1 MSFLLGVTSGF
12 PSCLYTYF
20 FSPIDSLTDQ
30 TLTPVLNSTVMD
42 YVYNPTSVDKYS
54 LENFPFTS
62 VSATVN
68 DFFSDMLA
76 NSTYCGE
83 RTF

>member
-1 MSFLLGVTSGF
+1 
-12 PSCLYTYF
+12 
-20 FSPIDSLTDQ
+20 
-30 TLTPVLNSTVMD
+30 MD

-54 LENFPFTS
+54 LDNFPFTS

-68 DFFSDMLA
+68 DYFSDMLA